1 MKAPTPHYLL
11 FSETGCESDPG
22 RWRFVIRAAGSLDEF
37 EASDREPETRG
48 ERLELLTVVRALESL
63 DQPSRVTLMTPGNY
77 VRHGVRFGLPE
88 WRNSGW
94 EWEYFGQM
102 TPIKH
107 CDLWQRLD
115 RLLAFHQ
122 VDFCRY
128 RTDAAHAGVAPPRAT
143 TGRALAP
150 HAVMRMVVFL
160 RRQTRRRLDA
170 AVRWWRRHLAER
182 SRPGP
187 AIAYEQGS
195 LS

>member
-1 MKAPTPHYLL
+1 MKDANPHYLL

-22 RWRFVIRAAGSLDEF
+22 RWRFVIRAAGCLDEF

-88 WRNSGW
+88 WRTSGW
-94 EWEYFGQM
+94 QWEYFGQM

-107 CDLWQRLD
+107 GDLWQRLD

-128 RTDAAHAGVAPPRAT
+128 RTDAAHVGVAPPRAAS
-143 TGRALAP
+143 GRTRAP
-150 HAVMRMVVFL
+150 RAAVRRMVAFL
-160 RRQTRRRLDA
+160 RRLDA
-170 AVRWWRRHLAER
+170 AVRWWRRQLAER

-187 AIAYEQGS
+187 AMAYE
-195 LS
+195 